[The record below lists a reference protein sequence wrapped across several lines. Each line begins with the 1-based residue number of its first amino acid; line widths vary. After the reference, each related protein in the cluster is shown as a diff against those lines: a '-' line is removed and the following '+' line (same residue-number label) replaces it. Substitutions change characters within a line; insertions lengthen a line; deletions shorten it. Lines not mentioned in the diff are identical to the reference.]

1 MALTDAKRIPVR
13 ETLPLPS
20 GLDCKMAK
28 EAFTDNIEHLEAL
41 EYISRLRLARAYLLG
56 GNTLDQSSRPRQNVR
71 RFQRHNKVLGQ
82 PDLSFLDI
90 LTGEVGPD
98 ELDILLKSLEARV
111 RERVKKSLY
120 KGMELHFEEFCRS
133 YGLDEFERTVLAL
146 LIANNTGKT
155 FRDF

>member
-56 GNTLDQSSRPRQNVR
+56 GNTLDQSSQPRQNVR

-82 PDLSFLDI
+82 PDLTFLDI
-90 LTGEVGPD
+90 LTGEVSPD
-98 ELDILLKSLEARV
+98 ELGILLKSLEARV
-111 RERVKKSLY
+111 RQRVKKSLY
-120 KGMELHFEEFCRS
+120 PELDKLVC
-133 YGLDEFERTVLAL
+133 
-146 LIANNTGKT
+146 
-155 FRDF
+155 